1 MDASREHQEP
11 PGPQKLHRSTMA
23 LPRLILVADRFTD
36 PDIAKRVLRA
46 VQYGI
51 EWVHF
56 RDHAATEDAFY
67 FAAGALISRINQF
80 GSKTIVSINSRLSTA
95 KSMGL
100 PLHTGVHG
108 PAVGEAL
115 GVLGP
120 GTMVGQSV
128 HSTAEIEDAR
138 LGGARYVIYGSVY
151 PTRTH
156 PNENAQ
162 GTERLAEACE
172 AAGSM
177 PVIAMGGVT
186 PDRVAECL
194 DAGAHGVAVVSAIIQ
209 AEDIFAAVGA
219 FTKQISTD

>member
-1 MDASREHQEP
+1 MDASRQHQEP
-11 PGPQKLHRSTMA
+11 PGPLERPRSIMA
-23 LPRLILVADRFTD
+23 LPRLILVANRFTD

-46 VQYGI
+46 VQYGV

-56 RDHAATEDAFY
+56 RDHAATEDAFE
-67 FAAGALISRINQF
+67 FAAGALTSRINQL
-80 GSKTIVSINSRLSTA
+80 GSKTIISINSRLSTA
-95 KSMGL
+95 NSMRL

-108 PAVGEAL
+108 PTVGEAF

-120 GTMVGQSV
+120 DTMVGQSV
-128 HSTAEIEDAR
+128 HSTAEVEDAR
-138 LGGARYVIYGSVY
+138 RDGARYVIYGSIY

-162 GTERLAEACE
+162 GAERLAEACE
-172 AAGSM
+172 VAGPM

-209 AEDIFAAVGA
+209 AEDIFSAVDA
-219 FTKQISTD
+219 FTQQISKN